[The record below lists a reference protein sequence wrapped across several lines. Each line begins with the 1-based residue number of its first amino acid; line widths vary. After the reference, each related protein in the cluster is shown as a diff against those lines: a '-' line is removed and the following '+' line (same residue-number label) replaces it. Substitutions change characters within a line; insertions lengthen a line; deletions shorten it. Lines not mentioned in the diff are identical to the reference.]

1 MQRCS
6 PLVTLQPPPPFPG
19 ARPRGL
25 LASAH
30 GPPLT
35 PPPPVCCCPCA
46 PAGVCSLTNA
56 CTARLCTAT
65 PWCTPPARPAP
76 SATSPTLRPSARWT
90 PCRSDG
96 WVDGAAALGLLGA
109 RSTWRHAHAD
119 LGQKWATV
127 FGPQFLVFGL
137 VWATRRL
144 EAAPTV
150 LTTHAF
156 SKHNQ
161 ACRLAAGRPCMQGG
175 AAGTHGR
182 NGQLQAPSFG
192 RAGAALPAAPRPPR
206 LLHSAA
212 AM

>member
-1 MQRCS
+1 MGGWRS
-6 PLVTLQPPPPFPG
+6 
-19 ARPRGL
+19 
-25 LASAH
+25 
-30 GPPLT
+30 
-35 PPPPVCCCPCA
+35 
-46 PAGVCSLTNA
+46 
-56 CTARLCTAT
+56 RL
-65 PWCTPPARPAP
+65 
-76 SATSPTLRPSARWT
+76 
-90 PCRSDG
+90 
-96 WVDGAAALGLLGA
+96 GAAGCAVHMAA
-109 RSTWRHAHAD
+109 RACRFGPKMGHSF
-119 LGQKWATV
+119 WATV